1 MAEPAN
7 DSWPDMVK
15 AQPAVTDEDRAPDAL
30 AKAESF
36 AIELAEGNLLL
47 KIRREDGRIAVVELS
62 PDMAFYLRE
71 YLSNGLATVGWIPS
85 DS

>member
-7 DSWPDMVK
+7 DRWPEMVK
-15 AQPAVTDEDRAPDAL
+15 AQPALTEEDKAPAAS

-36 AIELAEGNLLL
+36 AIELAGENLLL
-47 KIRREDGRIAVVELS
+47 KIKREDGRVAVVELS

-71 YLSNGLATVGWIPS
+71 YLSNGLATIGWIPS
-85 DS
+85 GS